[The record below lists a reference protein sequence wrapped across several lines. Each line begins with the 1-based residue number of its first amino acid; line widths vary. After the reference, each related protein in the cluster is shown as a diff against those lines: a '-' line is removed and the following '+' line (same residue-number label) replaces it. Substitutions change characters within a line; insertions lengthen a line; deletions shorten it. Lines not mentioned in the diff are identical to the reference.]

1 MYCVRS
7 RSVSTLIALV
17 DNTLCP
23 VCLCDTE
30 SGAHQLVMPQLITT
44 HTLQFAVNYN
54 IDKTEGN
61 VKEKENTSFRFD
73 VGWGTNFFISVYISR
88 EN

>member
-1 MYCVRS
+1 M
-7 RSVSTLIALV
+7 
-17 DNTLCP
+17 
-23 VCLCDTE
+23 CLCDTE

-73 VGWGTNFFISVYISR
+73 VGWGTNFLSVYISR
-88 EN
+88 ENYGILNTSLHSALVLSLNVYAKLR